1 MLSDQGK
8 LQPFK
13 CAVCSRRFT
22 RMENLKRHSKLHD
35 DTSERPTFP
44 CGRCTATFSRAD
56 LRRRHLASKHG
67 EDKST
72 SRSPREL
79 PFVSSGVNGS
89 HERRESVSV
98 TNLSPIITA
107 QPIPETSPRPLS
119 SALEAALTFDFGVNE
134 FSSNSTW
141 NSRQEVDNSPSRH
154 TSQSQTSAS
163 SIPNYHAHPSI
174 GSISMTS
181 VDLHARLSQSPLSA
195 IPPSVEEV
203 IQNPAFIFASLESFF
218 SHAAHIFPF
227 IHRATFD
234 ARSCHPS
241 LLFGMMCIGLHMTRE
256 GSGDVDQQRAIYCYK
271 AGLRALDGVTEISQ
285 EKSTDTLTIIHAH
298 LLLEMYAIMALCGSH
313 TMQGLRLH
321 SQCVELSRKAG
332 LMESYPTQ
340 PSVTQDLD
348 SLWRQFVRAESH
360 KRALY
365 SLYGFDSAWYHFL
378 SRPRCLSHLEIKHE
392 LPCGD
397 DLWNAFTPT
406 EWAHRS
412 LIASS
417 TCSLGG
423 SSSTRMRFLD
433 MVRAAFV
440 NQVEDPL
447 PLPLDSTG
455 ASLMTH
461 FVLASV
467 REMTGWTTMTGRSCF
482 ERFEALLAS
491 MVRLEPLVTVQ
502 DAKLETPAS
511 AAAEATWRM
520 SMIELLLWSQ
530 SHTGGLVE
538 DSIDA
543 ALAAITTLGANN
555 PIELTA
561 QIIQSVEQHITWFLL
576 YLQRT
581 SSPISPSLQS
591 ESPLLTFYLFKATII
606 AWQIVK
612 SGGSSPLEVVGV
624 KDEEGLLSWM
634 KKMFRMREKWGVGH
648 SAMRCLGDL
657 HAQNVL

>member
-8 LQPFK
+8 IQPFK
-13 CAVCSRRFT
+13 CAYVTHTSLK
-22 RMENLKRHSKLHD
+22 ENLKRHSKLHD

-44 CGRCTATFSRAD
+44 CNRCTATFSRAD
-56 LRRRHLASKHG
+56 LRRRHLASKH
-67 EDKST
+67 EDEEEKST
-72 SRSPREL
+72 SRSPKE
-79 PFVSSGVNGS
+79 PSVSSGVYESN
-89 HERRESVSV
+89 ERRESVPV
-98 TNLSPIITA
+98 RKPSPIITS
-107 QPIPETSPRPLS
+107 QPIPIISPRPLS

-134 FSSNSTW
+134 PSPNATW
-141 NSRQEVDNSPSRH
+141 NSTQGVDNSPSRY

-163 SIPNYHAHPSI
+163 SIPNYHAQSSTGRISI
-174 GSISMTS
+174 TS
-181 VDLHARLSQSPLSA
+181 GDIQARLSQSPLSS
-195 IPPSVEEV
+195 IPPSVEEA
-203 IQNPAFIFASLESFF
+203 IQNPTFIFTSLESFF

-227 IHRATFD
+227 IHRSTFD

-241 LLFGMMCIGLHMTRE
+241 LLFGMMCIGLHMTGE
-256 GSGDVDQQRAIYCYK
+256 DNGSVDQQRALYCYR
-271 AGLRALDGVTEISQ
+271 AGLRALDGVMEIAQ
-285 EKSTDTLTIIHAH
+285 AKSTDTLTIIQAH

-313 TMQGLRLH
+313 TTQGLRLH
-321 SQCVELSRKAG
+321 SQCIELSRKAG

-360 KRALY
+360 KRTLY

-397 DLWNAFTPT
+397 DLWNACTPT

-412 LIASS
+412 LVASS
-417 TCSLGG
+417 ACSSGG
-423 SSSTRMRFLD
+423 NSSKRMRFLD

-502 DAKLETPAS
+502 DTKMETPAS

-543 ALAAITTLGANN
+543 ALAAITTLGVNN
-555 PIELTA
+555 PIELTT

-581 SSPISPSLQS
+581 SFPTSPSLQS
-591 ESPLLTFYLFKATII
+591 ESPFLTFYLFKATII

-624 KDEEGLLSWM
+624 EDEERLLSWM
-634 KKMFRMREKWGVGH
+634 KEMFRVREKWGIGRC
-648 SAMRCLGDL
+648 AMRCLGDL
-657 HAQNVL
+657 QVQNVL

>member
-1 MLSDQGK
+1 
-8 LQPFK
+8 
-13 CAVCSRRFT
+13 
-22 RMENLKRHSKLHD
+22 
-35 DTSERPTFP
+35 
-44 CGRCTATFSRAD
+44 
-56 LRRRHLASKHG
+56 
-67 EDKST
+67 
-72 SRSPREL
+72 
-79 PFVSSGVNGS
+79 
-89 HERRESVSV
+89 
-98 TNLSPIITA
+98 
-107 QPIPETSPRPLS
+107 
-119 SALEAALTFDFGVNE
+119 
-134 FSSNSTW
+134 
-141 NSRQEVDNSPSRH
+141 
-154 TSQSQTSAS
+154 
-163 SIPNYHAHPSI
+163 
-174 GSISMTS
+174 MTS

-195 IPPSVEEV
+195 IPPSVEEA

-241 LLFGMMCIGLHMTRE
+241 LLFGMMCIGLHMKGE
-256 GSGDVDQQRAIYCYK
+256 DSGDVDQQRAIYCYK
-271 AGLRALDGVTEISQ
+271 AGLRALDGVMEITQ
-285 EKSTDTLTIIHAH
+285 EKSTDTLTTIQAH

-332 LMESYPTQ
+332 LMESYPTK

-360 KRALY
+360 KRTLY

-392 LPCGD
+392 LPCGN
-397 DLWNAFTPT
+397 DLWNACTPT

-417 TCSLGG
+417 LCSRDD

-502 DAKLETPAS
+502 NAKLETPAS

-581 SSPISPSLQS
+581 SSPTSPSLQS

-624 KDEEGLLSWM
+624 EDEEGLLNWM
-634 KKMFRMREKWGVGH
+634 KKMFRMRKKWGVGR

-657 HAQNVL
+657 HVQNVL

>member
-1 MLSDQGK
+1 
-8 LQPFK
+8 
-13 CAVCSRRFT
+13 
-22 RMENLKRHSKLHD
+22 
-35 DTSERPTFP
+35 
-44 CGRCTATFSRAD
+44 
-56 LRRRHLASKHG
+56 
-67 EDKST
+67 
-72 SRSPREL
+72 
-79 PFVSSGVNGS
+79 
-89 HERRESVSV
+89 
-98 TNLSPIITA
+98 
-107 QPIPETSPRPLS
+107 
-119 SALEAALTFDFGVNE
+119 
-134 FSSNSTW
+134 
-141 NSRQEVDNSPSRH
+141 
-154 TSQSQTSAS
+154 
-163 SIPNYHAHPSI
+163 
-174 GSISMTS
+174 
-181 VDLHARLSQSPLSA
+181 
-195 IPPSVEEV
+195 
-203 IQNPAFIFASLESFF
+203 
-218 SHAAHIFPF
+218 
-227 IHRATFD
+227 
-234 ARSCHPS
+234 
-241 LLFGMMCIGLHMTRE
+241 
-256 GSGDVDQQRAIYCYK
+256 
-271 AGLRALDGVTEISQ
+271 
-285 EKSTDTLTIIHAH
+285 
-298 LLLEMYAIMALCGSH
+298 
-313 TMQGLRLH
+313 
-321 SQCVELSRKAG
+321 
-332 LMESYPTQ
+332 
-340 PSVTQDLD
+340 
-348 SLWRQFVRAESH
+348 
-360 KRALY
+360 
-365 SLYGFDSAWYHFL
+365 
-378 SRPRCLSHLEIKHE
+378 
-392 LPCGD
+392 
-397 DLWNAFTPT
+397 
-406 EWAHRS
+406 
-412 LIASS
+412 
-417 TCSLGG
+417 
-423 SSSTRMRFLD
+423 
-433 MVRAAFV
+433 
-440 NQVEDPL
+440 
-447 PLPLDSTG
+447 
-455 ASLMTH
+455 MTH